1 MMYYLTLAKTYVS
14 NWSIEDAVRELC
26 QNALD
31 HNGENILDHT
41 LTGNSLAIRSVGIQ
55 LHPSSLLLGSSD
67 KGSDTPER
75 GMHGE
80 GFKLALLI
88 LLREG
93 LDVVIEN
100 GSVIWRPRFA
110 YNEAYGCEMLAIE
123 EYENPNEATG
133 LTFMIKGFT
142 ETEAENFTTRTL
154 QMQEGYEKIET
165 KYGDILTDERHKGFL
180 FVGGLYVCR
189 DESFV
194 YGYDFKASVLPLNRD
209 RQTLPDWD
217 LKVTTKNMLEAGLP
231 TETFVDNLEKNT
243 VDVSY
248 ARYYSPAEEVRVCAH
263 ERFVEEYGDVPIAE
277 CSKDQANMVA
287 DGYSNAVILSND
299 TLRTTIKRASTYS
312 PEKVGERV
320 TPLTLVDAVIEEHYE
335 YITIN
340 SSDDT
345 EERIDLMLEGIRH
358 ALEEYS

>member
-1 MMYYLTLAKTYVS
+1 MYYLTLAKNYVS
-14 NWSIEDAVRELC
+14 HWTIEDAVRELC
-26 QNALD
+26 QNAIDHSDDDFLD
-31 HNGENILDHT
+31 Y
-41 LTGNSLAIRSVGIQ
+41 SLHATELSIHSAGVQ
-55 LHPSSLLLGSSD
+55 LHQSSLLLGSSD
-67 KGSDTPER
+67 KRGTSDR

-100 GSVIWRPRFA
+100 GSVIWRPKFA
-110 YNEAYGCEMLAIE
+110 YNEAYGCEMLAID

-142 ETEAENFTTRTL
+142 KVEAQNFTTRTL
-154 QMQEGYEKIET
+154 QMQTDYGRIET
-165 KYGDILTDERHKGFL
+165 EYGDILTDERHKGFL
-180 FVGGLYVCR
+180 FVRGLYVCR

-231 TETFVDNLEKNT
+231 TETFVDNLEKST

-248 ARYYSPAEEVRVCAH
+248 ARYYTPAEEVRVCAH

-277 CSKDQANMVA
+277 CSKDHANMVA

-299 TLRTTIKRASTYS
+299 TLRATIKRASTYS
-312 PEKVGERV
+312 PEKIGERV

-335 YITIN
+335 FICTN
-340 SSDDT
+340 NPETLD
-345 EERIDLMLEGIRH
+345 RMLACIRDV
-358 ALEEYS
+358 LEVYS